1 MRIDSYELGWRA
13 RFGMARATLSAF
25 RTTSELG
32 DVQSLNNGLILV
44 RTAER
49 ISGVEGSLDVGDAK
63 EPLRAGATATW
74 ITGRERPANVA
85 ASRLMTGYRVPPL
98 KVTAYVEVSPVDRMQ
113 IRLQGLLSGDR
124 DYRLNGVQSFGR
136 RKVEQYTVFD
146 IIGRYRLTE
155 RDTIT
160 VGIENLFDTQYF
172 PVYSQLLR
180 SNLNS
185 SRVPANGATLT
196 IGYRRD
202 W

>member
-1 MRIDSYELGWRA
+1 
-13 RFGMARATLSAF
+13 
-25 RTTSELG
+25 
-32 DVQSLNNGLILV
+32 
-44 RTAER
+44 
-49 ISGVEGSLDVGDAK
+49 
-63 EPLRAGATATW
+63 
-74 ITGRERPANVA
+74 
-85 ASRLMTGYRVPPL
+85 MTGYRVPPL
-98 KVTAYVEVSPVDRMQ
+98 KVTAYVEVAPVDRLDL
-113 IRLQGLLSGDR
+113 RLQGLLSGDR

-136 RKVEQYTVFD
+136 RRVEQYAVFD
-146 IIGRYRLTE
+146 LTGRWRATA

-160 VGIENLFDTQYF
+160 AGIENLFDTQYF